1 MDVADDPHRRQDP
14 TDQYPRPEFAGQDQP
29 HPGWTGPMDPPPDH
43 GEESYRGS
51 GRLAGRRAVITGGD
65 SGIGRAVALAY
76 AREGADVLFTYL
88 EQERDE
94 ARETSR
100 LVEDAGQ
107 KAVAVS
113 CDIREEHNC
122 RALVDRAVAEFGG
135 IDVLVNNAAYQMS
148 QPDGIEAITTEQ
160 FDRVMRTNLYGMFWL
175 TKFALPHMPEG
186 GSVINTTSV
195 QAYKPSPHLLDYAMT
210 KGAIVTFTQ
219 GLAQMVVERGI
230 RVNAVAP
237 GPVWTPL
244 IPATLPDTTE
254 FGKQSPLGRP
264 AQPAELA
271 PAYVYLASQEAGY
284 RHRGNHERDR
294 WDAAALRGSGRH
306 LRGSGRL
313 GEFRATEEDRVAG
326 GQLGEDAVEQG
337 RSGETAD
344 DAQDRADVPACG
356 GQGAAGAGGEV
367 PDEGPAGHR
376 VGSRDLGG
384 EDPRRLAGETRR
396 QLDAFLAGDA
406 AAEGG

>member
-1 MDVADDPHRRQDP
+1 MADDPHRQQDP
-14 TDQYPRPEFAGQDQP
+14 TDQYPRPDFAGQDQP

-43 GEESYRGS
+43 GEETYRGS
-51 GRLAGRRAVITGGD
+51 GRLVGRRAVITGGD

-76 AREGADVLFTYL
+76 AREGADVMFTYL
-88 EQERDE
+88 EQEQDE
-94 ARETSR
+94 ARQTSR
-100 LVEDAGQ
+100 LVEDAGR

-113 CDIREEHNC
+113 CDIREERNC

-175 TKFALPHMPEG
+175 TKFALPHIPEG

-219 GLAQMVVERGI
+219 GLAQMVAERGI

-284 RHRGNHERDR
+284 VTAEIMNV
-294 WDAAALRGSGRH
+294 
-306 LRGSGRL
+306 
-313 GEFRATEEDRVAG
+313 TG
-326 GQLGEDAVEQG
+326 GTPL
-337 RSGETAD
+337 
-344 DAQDRADVPACG
+344 P
-356 GQGAAGAGGEV
+356 
-367 PDEGPAGHR
+367 
-376 VGSRDLGG
+376 
-384 EDPRRLAGETRR
+384 
-396 QLDAFLAGDA
+396 
-406 AAEGG
+406 